1 MHIALQGA
9 LIGLLVAV
17 VMFLTDYMLI
27 KKAVAERAKRRGRA
41 PEMEGTERERL
52 KTLFRYVIFLPVG
65 GAFLF
70 WLIWG

>member
-17 VMFLTDYMLI
+17 VMFVTDYMII
-27 KKAVAERAKRRGRA
+27 KKGVAERAKRRGRA
-41 PEMEGTERERL
+41 PEMEGTERERM
-52 KTLFRYVIFLPVG
+52 KTLFRYVIFLPAG